1 MAEKLK
7 YFVNGQFRESKT
19 DKWYD
24 LHNPS
29 TGEVTGQAPCC
40 TNDEVLEAI
49 AAAKAAYPGWSA
61 TPAIK
66 RAQILYRVRELI
78 LERMDELTMS
88 VAKENGKVWAES
100 EGDVLKA
107 KEGTELATQVPS
119 LMMGESIMD
128 ASRGYDTVKYR
139 EPLGVFAGIVPVNF
153 PAMIPFGW
161 MAPTCIAAGNTLV
174 LKAASLT
181 PKTAMLF
188 AQLYKDSGVP
198 DGVINVVTCSRNEIN
213 TILEHPDVK
222 GITFVGSTPVG
233 LKIYEKAAANGKRC
247 QALCQAKNHALVME
261 DCALE
266 RTVAGVINS
275 AFGCAGQRCMALSCC
290 VVQDNIADAFVAEL
304 KKQAEKVNCGPAW
317 DKSSRLGPI
326 TYEKHYKE
334 VLADIDKGVAE
345 GATLVLDGRNTVV
358 EGYENGYF
366 VGPTIFDHVTA
377 DMTIGDEE
385 VFGPVLCI
393 KRCKD
398 FEEGLAIMNA
408 NPYANGSVIYTRAAI
423 MPGSLPAVPTAARSA
438 STWVFRYRSALSPS
452 AGTKSPSSAT
462 CIAWVRTL
470 IASTQR
476 ARRSP
481 PTGSMRRRKRQRKS
495 PPGTAPSKRIN
506 SKSTPIM
513 VCSFLILSFIRS
525 LCPCQTGP
533 DFCRMYR

>member
-1 MAEKLK
+1 MAVEKLQ
-7 YFVNGQFRESKT
+7 YFVNGQFKDSKT
-19 DKWYD
+19 DTWYD

-49 AAAKAAYPGWSA
+49 EAAKAAFPAWRA
-61 TPAIK
+61 VPAIK
-66 RAQILYRVRELI
+66 RAQILYKIRDLI
-78 LERMDELTMS
+78 IENMEELTMS
-88 VAKENGKVWAES
+88 VAKENGKVWSEA

-119 LMMGESIMD
+119 LMMGESLMD
-128 ASRGYDTVKYR
+128 ASTGYDTVKYR

-161 MAPTCIAAGNTLV
+161 MAPTCIATGNTMV

-188 AQLYKDSGVP
+188 AKIYKEAGVP

-213 TILEHPDVK
+213 TILDHPDVK

-233 LKIYEKAAANGKRC
+233 LKIYQRAAAAGKRC
-247 QALCQAKNHALVME
+247 QALCQAKNHALVMA
-261 DCALE
+261 DAALE

-275 AFGCAGQRCMALSCC
+275 AYGCAGQRCMALSCC
-290 VVQDNIADAFVAEL
+290 VVEEAIADKFVAEL
-304 KKQAEKVNCGPAW
+304 KKQAEKIKVGPSW
-317 DKSSRLGPI
+317 DKTSKLGPI

-345 GATLVLDGRNTVV
+345 GAELVLDGRNCVV

-366 VGPTIFDHVTA
+366 VGPTIFDHVTE
-377 DMTIGDEE
+377 DMTIGRDE

-398 FEEGLAIMNA
+398 FKEGLEIMNS
-408 NPYANGSVIYTRAAI
+408 NPYANGSVIYT
-423 MPGSLPAVPTAARSA
+423 
-438 STWVFRYRSALSPS
+438 
-452 AGTKSPSSAT
+452 
-462 CIAWVRTL
+462 
-470 IASTQR
+470 Q
-476 ARRSP
+476 
-481 PTGSMRRRKRQRKS
+481 
-495 PPGTAPSKRIN
+495 
-506 SKSTPIM
+506 
-513 VCSFLILSFIRS
+513 
-525 LCPCQTGP
+525 
-533 DFCRMYR
+533 